1 MKPETREY
9 NYDWMLWSIFNAG
22 SKAADGTAKE
32 FKCLKKVVPNFETVL
47 DTFMRHG
54 EPGILFFKMIKQY
67 LDEVMTAHAQG
78 KKLCF
83 GTFVTAKELFFAFD
97 NVVPIWAE
105 TMTVFGTLG
114 LKKGTAEYMDYCC
127 EIGFTETSC
136 SAQRGSAGA
145 YLAGLTEKLD
155 FLICTAAGIC
165 DTNANAVQFMSSY
178 LDLPFFQC
186 NFPARLT
193 GKRIDEYHRRDY
205 RAMIAFVEQQAGER
219 LREERLRQVL
229 EETMRQDELTIEL
242 YELARLVPCP
252 MPPIFELFAYGGRL
266 VMSGRKEYTVML
278 ETMLKTVRENAA
290 NGWAG
295 TRSKRERARL
305 MMCYI
310 DHYTTDARFWEW
322 MDTQEIS
329 LIPTL
334 IFTFFNRGIPYA
346 QGREDETYRIDTA
359 TMDTMI
365 DSLCDMNSREPMTKQ
380 LRGPY
385 DAPGMWLDDMRC
397 MTALMKPDFSVYIGS
412 MGCRNS
418 WGINKLLQR
427 DAERMGLPTM
437 LLFADA
443 FDDRVASWESCVE
456 KISEFMQ
463 VRGIGQ

>member
-1 MKPETREY
+1 MKRETREY

-22 SKAADGTAKE
+22 CKAADGTAKE
-32 FKCLKKVVPNFETVL
+32 FEGLKKVIPNFKTVL
-47 DTFMRHG
+47 DTFLRHG
-54 EPGILFFKMIKQY
+54 EPGILFFRMIKEY
-67 LDEVMTAHAQG
+67 MDEVMTAHEKG
-78 KKLCF
+78 KKICL

-97 NVVPIWAE
+97 KVVPVWAE
-105 TMTVFGTLG
+105 TMTVFGTLAF
-114 LKKGTAEYMDYCC
+114 KKGTAEYMDYCC
-127 EIGFTETSC
+127 EVGFTETSC
-136 SAQRGSAGA
+136 SAQRGSIGA
-145 YLAGLTEKLD
+145 YLAGLAEKAD
-155 FLICTAAGIC
+155 FVVCTAAGIC
-165 DTNANAVQFMSSY
+165 DTNANAVQFTSSY

-193 GKRIDEYHRRDY
+193 GKRIDDYHRKDY
-205 RAMIAFVEQQAGER
+205 RAMIEFIEQQAGEK
-219 LREERLRQVL
+219 LREERLREVL
-229 EETMRQDELTIEL
+229 EETKRQDELTIEL
-242 YELARLVPCP
+242 YELASLVPCP
-252 MPPIFELFAYGGRL
+252 MPPIFDLFAYGGRL
-266 VMSGRKEYTVML
+266 VMAGRTSYTAVL
-278 ETMLKTVRENAA
+278 ESMLKTVRANAA
-290 NGWAG
+290 AGRAG
-295 TRSKRERARL
+295 TSSGKERSRL
-305 MMCYI
+305 LMCYI

-322 MDTQEIS
+322 MDAHDIS

-334 IFTFFNRGIPYA
+334 IFTFFNQGIPYA
-346 QGREDETYRIDTA
+346 RGREAECYQIDTS

-385 DAPGMWLDDMRC
+385 DAPGMWLDDLTC
-397 MTALMKPDFSVYIGS
+397 MTKLMKPDFTVYIGS

-418 WGINKLLQR
+418 WGINKLIQR